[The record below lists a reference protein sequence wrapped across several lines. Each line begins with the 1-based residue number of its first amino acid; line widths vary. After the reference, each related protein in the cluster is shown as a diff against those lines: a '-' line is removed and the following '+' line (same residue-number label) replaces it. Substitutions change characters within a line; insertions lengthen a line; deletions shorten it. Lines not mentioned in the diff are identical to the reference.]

1 MANTNKIT
9 VKSTSRNISRFI
21 WWCRFRRYK
30 YLATRRGLLARI
42 KNGDFEYP
50 ALFEHA
56 KWELKWMEDDQK
68 EFISKYQGRDYMG
81 DSLYHDIGRKYI
93 KRYNRLMEDAHEM
106 ELRHLN
112 TLVED
117 LCNEFDVQKDYVRDI
132 MDTWD
137 DTTESL
143 YYHIIKDQGMNVDTY
158 LKINNK
164 KLKIK

>member
-1 MANTNKIT
+1 M
-9 VKSTSRNISRFI
+9 VSTSKIPKKPTGRNRSRFT
-21 WWCRFRRYK
+21 WWRRFQPHRY
-30 YLATRRGLLARI
+30 LPARRGLLARI

-56 KWELKWMEDDQK
+56 RWELKWMEDDQK

-93 KRYNRLMEDAHEM
+93 KRYNRLREDGHEM

-117 LCNEFDVQKDYVRDI
+117 LCKEFDVHKDYVMKI

-143 YYHIIKDQGMNVDTY
+143 YYHIVEDQGMNVDTY